1 MSNVR
6 RRTRPPSR
14 PHGVTTDIG
23 RRLQTSIFL
32 SYRRN
37 DSLAQA
43 RALYERLRNEFGSD
57 RVFID
62 LEGLRS
68 GFDFRRALKQ
78 HLDSCQVLI
87 AIVGRDWLGAKTVS
101 AARRIDDSNDFVRA
115 EVRAALER
123 DIPVIPL
130 LLDGAE
136 MPSAAELPGDLK
148 SFARRHA
155 QAFDMM
161 RFDADVRHLVEAL
174 RGHLTTTATAEARR
188 VVTTTGS
195 SASKPHSRTSP
206 HRGLHQAN
214 VNALTQCGPALRE
227 ALTSQ
232 LPGVSAVLVVPTATI
247 NLGSGVDRVTKYQYQ
262 ITFAHE
268 QAVRL
273 GAFTRLVAA
282 WIVEVNSYDV
292 PGDA

>member
-1 MSNVR
+1 M
-6 RRTRPPSR
+6 
-14 PHGVTTDIG
+14 
-23 RRLQTSIFL
+23 QTSIFL
-32 SYRRN
+32 SYRRH

-43 RALYERLRNEFGSD
+43 RALYERLRSEFGSD

-68 GFDFRRALKQ
+68 GFDFQHALEQ

-87 AIVGRDWLGAKTVS
+87 ALVGRDWLGATAAS
-101 AARRIDDSNDFVRA
+101 EARRIDDSNDFVRA

-136 MPSAAELPGDLK
+136 MPSHAELPDDLK

-174 RGHLTTTATAEARR
+174 RGHLTTSATAEARR
-188 VVTTTGS
+188 VVTTPNL
-195 SASKPHSRTSP
+195 SASKPHSHISP
-206 HRGLHQAN
+206 QRGLHKAN

-227 ALTSQ
+227 AISQ
-232 LPGVSAVLVVPTATI
+232 LARVSAVLVVPTATI
-247 NLGSGVDRVTKYQYQ
+247 NLGNGVDRVTKYQYQ

-268 QAVRL
+268 QAVPL
-273 GAFTRLVAA
+273 DAFTRLVAA
-282 WIVEVNSYDV
+282 WIVEVNSYDA